1 MDTLQPLPDRMRP
14 ATIDEFVGQEHLLKK
29 GALLRTMIEQ
39 HTVFSLILW
48 GPPGTGKTTLARLL
62 AQNADAEF
70 VQLSAVTSG
79 VKDVRGVITEA
90 KQNQLMGRRTI
101 LFIDEL
107 HRFSKSQQDAFLPH
121 VESGIITFIGATTE
135 NPSFEVIAPLL
146 SRSRVVRLRSLDR
159 ADLHV
164 IVERA
169 LTDEHYGIA
178 QKGNVLEPV
187 EEEALIRGS
196 GGDARTLLNAL
207 EIATTIAGNGQKITI
222 EHIQE
227 ALQNKTLLYDRAG
240 EEHYNT
246 ISAFIKSMRGS
257 DPNATLYYLCRMMSA
272 GEDPLFIARRM
283 VVFASEDIG
292 RADFRAIL
300 VATAA
305 FEACERI
312 GYPECQ
318 LTLAH
323 AATYLAEA
331 KKSRSIV
338 NALGKAMEA
347 VEHSKDV
354 PIPLHLRN
362 AVTDLMRRE
371 GYAQG
376 YTWAQGQPRIQEEG
390 MTYLP
395 APLVGTNFFDP

>member
-1 MDTLQPLPDRMRP
+1 MRP

-169 LTDEHYGIA
+169 LTDDRYEIA

-283 VVFASEDIG
+283 LVFASEDIG

-331 KKSRSIV
+331 QKSRSIV

-347 VEHSKDV
+347 VENSKDV

-376 YTWAQGQPRIQEEG
+376 YTWAQGQPRIQRDG
-390 MTYLP
+390 MAYLP
-395 APLVGTNFFDP
+395 PELQSVDFFSNEYKPPV

>member
-1 MDTLQPLPDRMRP
+1 MDTAQPLADRMRP
-14 ATIDEFVGQEHLLKK
+14 STIEEFVGQEHLLKK
-29 GALLRTMIEQ
+29 GGLLRTMMEQ
-39 HTVFSLILW
+39 HVVFSLILW

-62 AQNADAEF
+62 AHNADAEF
-70 VQLSAVTSG
+70 IQLSAVTSG
-79 VKDVRGVITEA
+79 VKDVRSVITTA

-107 HRFSKSQQDAFLPH
+107 HRFNKSQQDAFLPH

-146 SRSRVVRLRSLDR
+146 SRSRVVRLHALNR
-159 ADLHV
+159 ADLHE
-164 IVERA
+164 IIKRA
-169 LTDEHYGIA
+169 LTDTRYGIA
-178 QKGNVLEPV
+178 VSGMMLGEV

-207 EIATTIAGNGQKITI
+207 EVATTLVGGGQQITI

-246 ISAFIKSMRGS
+246 VSAFIKSMRGS
-257 DPNATLYYLCRMMSA
+257 DPNATLYYLCRMMTA
-272 GEDPLFIARRM
+272 GEDPIFIARRM
-283 VVFASEDIG
+283 VVFASEDVG

-300 VATAA
+300 VAVAA
-305 FEACERI
+305 FQACERV

-338 NALGKAMEA
+338 NALGNAMEA
-347 VEHSKDV
+347 VENSLDV

-376 YTWAQGQPRIQEEG
+376 YTWSKGQPHIEAEG

-395 APLVGTNFFDP
+395 PELSGTNFFNT